1 MDKAVTVDFAS
12 MAPIEVEFHAINHL
26 REQKFT
32 NPLKFKKYVLKVQGE
47 YPEYLRGRLF
57 KYLLSASKPLAHLD
71 KTHKKILDYAILIP
85 ELIEQGY
92 HGLMEVNNLI
102 YPIKVDPTFV
112 DAYKLYSPDY
122 KFTMD
127 EETDLMNWAMDDW
140 ETVHGKKFKG
150 MVAMFWD
157 YGFSGLGQSF

>member
-1 MDKAVTVDFAS
+1 MDEATSADFAS
-12 MAPIEVEFHAINHL
+12 MAPIEVELSAIL
-26 REQKFT
+26 RFRAQKFT
-32 NPLKFKKYVLKVQGE
+32 NPLKLKKYVLKVQGE
-47 YPEYLRGRLF
+47 YPEYLQQRLCRF
-57 KYLLSASKPLAHLD
+57 LLSAPKPLAHLEV
-71 KTHKKILDYAILIP
+71 TYQKIADYATIIP
-85 ELIEQGY
+85 ELVAQGY
-92 HGLMEVNNLI
+92 HGLMTHNNTI

-122 KFTMD
+122 TFTMD

-140 ETVHGKKFKG
+140 ETIHGKKFTG